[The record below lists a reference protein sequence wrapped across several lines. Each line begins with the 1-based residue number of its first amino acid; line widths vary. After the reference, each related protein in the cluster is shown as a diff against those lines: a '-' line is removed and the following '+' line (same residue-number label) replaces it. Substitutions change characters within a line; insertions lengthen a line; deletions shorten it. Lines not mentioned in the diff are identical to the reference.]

1 MWKNALSFCVNNAI
15 IQNESHFRL
24 KYSRFILN
32 SLLYSKTISFCPD
45 DVVPMPKI
53 KLTKII
59 LIAVCLLA
67 LAAAAWFFFKPK
79 DEQPQYIT
87 TEVTRGD
94 LEDSVLATGV
104 LEATKMVSVGAQVSG
119 QVKKMYV
126 ELGDQVKQGQLIA
139 QIDSIRQENDLK
151 TAEANIK
158 NQEAQLAVKKANLA
172 KVEAEYQRQQAMYAQ
187 DATSKAELESALA
200 SYKTAQAD
208 ITAINAQIEQSRL
221 SLATTKEDLG
231 YTRIVA
237 PMDGT
242 IVAIVTEEGQT
253 VNANQ
258 SAPTIVKLAKL
269 DTMTIKAEI
278 SEADVMKVEEGQSV
292 YFTTL
297 GNSDKKHY
305 ATLRQVEPAPKSI
318 NTESSNSNSSSSSTA
333 VYYNALFDVPND
345 DGKLRI
351 DMTAQVYIILAE
363 AKNVLTVPAAAL
375 QSSNRGKR
383 GNRSADV
390 NTKNQNTAT
399 NAPASTANRGD
410 GENNPNRPARLNLT
424 DEEKSLVAQGKLSI
438 AMVRVLQADGT
449 AKPQSVLIGLNN
461 RVNAQ
466 VIKGLKQG
474 DQVII
479 ADGSDTSNDSA
490 KRSNRNQGPMR
501 M

>member
-1 MWKNALSFCVNNAI
+1 MAI
-15 IQNESHFRL
+15 A
-24 KYSRFILN
+24 
-32 SLLYSKTISFCPD
+32 T
-45 DVVPMPKI
+45 
-53 KLTKII
+53 
-59 LIAVCLLA
+59 
-67 LAAAAWFFFKPK
+67 AAWFYLKPK

-126 ELGDQVKQGQLIA
+126 QLGDQVKQGQLIA

-151 TAEANIK
+151 TAEASIK
-158 NQEAQLAVKKANLA
+158 NQQAQLTVKQANLT
-172 KVEAEYQRQQAMYAQ
+172 KVEAEYQRQQAMYTQ

-269 DTMTIKAEI
+269 DTMTVKAEI
-278 SEADVMKVEEGQSV
+278 SEADVMKVAEGQTV

-297 GNSDKKHY
+297 GNNDKKHY
-305 ATLRQVEPAPKSI
+305 AKLRQVEPAPNSI
-318 NTESSNSNSSSSSTA
+318 NTETSNNSSSSSTA

-351 DMTAQVYIILAE
+351 DMTAQVYIVLAE
-363 AKNVLTVPAAAL
+363 AKNVLTVPASAL
-375 QSSNRGKR
+375 QTSNRPKR
-383 GNRSADV
+383 GNRGAEGGTRNTDANTDQKAASAP
-390 NTKNQNTAT
+390 NGSHA
-399 NAPASTANRGD
+399 
-410 GENNPNRPARLNLT
+410 ENNPNRPARLNLT
-424 DEEKSLVAQGKLSI
+424 DEEKSLLEQGKVSM

-449 AKPQSVLIGLNN
+449 AKPQSILVGLNN
-461 RVNAQ
+461 RANAE

-474 DQVII
+474 DKVVI
-479 ADGSDTSNDSA
+479 ADGSDTSNDAA
-490 KRSNRNQGPMR
+490 KRSSRASQGPMR